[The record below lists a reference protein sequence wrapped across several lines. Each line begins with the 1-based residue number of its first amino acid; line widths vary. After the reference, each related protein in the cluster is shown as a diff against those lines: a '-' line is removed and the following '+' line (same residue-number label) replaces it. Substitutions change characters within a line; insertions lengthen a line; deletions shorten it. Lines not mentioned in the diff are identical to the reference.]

1 MILSNAQIKT
11 ITSKDDPVLDPFK
24 CFKMRNTGIYF
35 ISNPISVLVNFL
47 DKDNITIIDKGLLS
61 IKILNKNI
69 NEEETGVIP
78 SLDTFIHEMG
88 SSYILCDGFT
98 NIKVAAPQMNIS
110 QTMIPNVT
118 KSTYVQVIYEY
129 TAISNKYYRWSYSIA
144 ADPNI
149 LDTTK
154 PEIPYIETESQVTHT
169 RAQQFR
175 SDYYYTKD
183 NKTMYSRK
191 WDNNNDAAD
200 IYNKTEMNN
209 KFVSYRDEVLAEWNI
224 LKSYPTMYYP
234 DQYKFT
240 GDLNVSFILTTNGTD
255 VDNTHYN
262 ILRPDAHFVNSG
274 IVRPDA
280 HFVNNGNVINRLY
293 LTDGKPEYEYT
304 PVDDKL
310 NIINVYN
317 GINTYRNSFY
327 INYFHNVVTFP
338 YLTPFGTQNNH
349 MPGYY
354 NDGGTYYPDNGSPF
368 FIISGTDASSDET
381 YITDSFNPGYDDSMF
396 GYMTG
401 DMVVTLGHAVK
412 DRVVSIKTH
421 IPRVVNYLSYLTIH
435 NTYGRNGKLLT
446 RYKPNAF
453 PTASVIADIKTKLLI
468 QKTIMDTRFFT
479 GIKIGAVQ
487 SYTTKTT
494 QAASYNFLSVM
505 HGCIISYSGDSLTTY
520 TNLVQL
526 EKDKKWINV
535 QST

>member
-35 ISNPISVLVNFL
+35 ISNPSSVLVNFI

-69 NEEETGVIP
+69 NEEETGVVP
-78 SLDTFIHEMG
+78 SLDIFIQEIG
-88 SSYILCDGFT
+88 SSV
-98 NIKVAAPQMNIS
+98 KVAAPQMNIS

-129 TAISNKYYRWSYSIA
+129 TTISNKYYRWSYSINT
-144 ADPNI
+144 DPNI
-149 LDTTK
+149 LDTTT
-154 PEIPYIETESQVTHT
+154 PEIPYIETKAQVIHT
-169 RAQQFR
+169 RSQQFR

-191 WDNNNDAAD
+191 WDNNNDAVV

-209 KFVSYRDEVLAEWNI
+209 QFVSYRDEVLAEWNI

-234 DQYKFT
+234 DQYNFT
-240 GDLNVSFILTTNGTD
+240 GGPRGSEVTANGTN
-255 VDNTHYN
+255 VNNTHYS
-262 ILRPDAHFVNSG
+262 ILYPDSHFVNSG
-274 IVRPDA
+274 
-280 HFVNNGNVINRLY
+280 NVTNCLY
-293 LTDGKPEYEYT
+293 LTDGNPEYEYS

-327 INYFHNVVTFP
+327 INYLFNVVTFP
-338 YLTPFGTQNNH
+338 SIIPFGTQNND
-349 MPGYY
+349 MPGYFI
-354 NDGGTYYPDNGSPF
+354 DGGTYYPDGSSPF
-368 FIISGTDASSDET
+368 FIISGS
-381 YITDSFNPGYDDSMF
+381 G
-396 GYMTG
+396 G

-421 IPRVVNYLSYLTIH
+421 IPRVANYLSYLTIH
-435 NTYGRNGKLLT
+435 NTYGRDGELLT
-446 RYKPNAF
+446 MYNPNAF
-453 PTASVIADIKTKLLI
+453 PTASVIADIKTKLLA

-479 GIKIGAVQ
+479 GIKLGAVQ

-494 QAASYNFLSVM
+494 QAASYNSLSVM
-505 HGCIISYSGDSLTTY
+505 HGCNISYSSDSLTIY

>member
-78 SLDTFIHEMG
+78 SLDIFIQEMG
-88 SSYILCDGFT
+88 SSV
-98 NIKVAAPQMNIS
+98 KVAAPQMNIS
-110 QTMIPNVT
+110 RTMIPNVT

-129 TAISNKYYRWSYSIA
+129 TTISNKYYRWSYSINT
-144 ADPNI
+144 DPNI
-149 LDTTK
+149 LDTTT
-154 PEIPYIETESQVTHT
+154 PEIPYIETKSQVTHT

-191 WDNNNDAAD
+191 WDNNNDAD
-200 IYNKTEMNN
+200 VIYNKTEMNN
-209 KFVSYRDEVLAEWNI
+209 QFVSYRDEVLAEWNI

-234 DQYKFT
+234 DQY
-240 GDLNVSFILTTNGTD
+240 NLTDGPRGSEVTANGTNVND
-255 VDNTHYN
+255 THYS
-262 ILRPDAHFVNSG
+262 ILDPDSFVFVNSG
-274 IVRPDA
+274 
-280 HFVNNGNVINRLY
+280 NVINCLY
-293 LTDGKPEYEYT
+293 LTDGNPEYEYT

-327 INYFHNVVTFP
+327 INYFRNAVTFP
-338 YLTPFGTQNNH
+338 SIIPFGTQNND

-354 NDGGTYYPDNGSPF
+354 IAGGTYYPDGSSPF
-368 FIISGTDASSDET
+368 FIISGTDASSYHDT
-381 YITDSFNPGYDDSMF
+381 F
-396 GYMTG
+396 G

-435 NTYGRNGKLLT
+435 NTYGRNGELLT

-453 PTASVIADIKTKLLI
+453 PTASVIADIKTKLLT

-479 GIKIGAVQ
+479 GIKLGAVQ
-487 SYTTKTT
+487 SSTTRTT
-494 QAASYNFLSVM
+494 EYASYNVLSVM
-505 HGCIISYSGDSLTTY
+505 HGCNIAHSRDSLTTY
-520 TNLVQL
+520 TNIIQL

>member
-35 ISNPISVLVNFL
+35 ISNPSSVLVNFL

-69 NEEETGVIP
+69 NEEETGVVP
-78 SLDTFIHEMG
+78 SLDIFIHEMG
-88 SSYILCDGFT
+88 SSV
-98 NIKVAAPQMNIS
+98 KVAAPQMNIS

-129 TAISNKYYRWSYSIA
+129 TTISNKYYRWSYSINT
-144 ADPNI
+144 DPNI

-154 PEIPYIETESQVTHT
+154 PEIPYIETKAQVIHT
-169 RAQQFR
+169 RSQQFR

-191 WDNNNDAAD
+191 WDNNNDAVV

-209 KFVSYRDEVLAEWNI
+209 QFVSYRDEVLAEWNI

-234 DQYKFT
+234 DQYNFT
-240 GDLNVSFILTTNGTD
+240 GGPRGSEFTVNGTN
-255 VDNTHYN
+255 VNNTHYS
-262 ILRPDAHFVNSG
+262 IVYPDSHFVNG
-274 IVRPDA
+274 
-280 HFVNNGNVINRLY
+280 GNVANCLY
-293 LTDGKPEYEYT
+293 LTDGNPEYEYS

-327 INYFHNVVTFP
+327 INYLYNVVTFP
-338 YLTPFGTQNNH
+338 SIIPFGIYYS

-354 NDGGTYYPDNGSPF
+354 
-368 FIISGTDASSDET
+368 I
-381 YITDSFNPGYDDSMF
+381 DDST
-396 GYMTG
+396 YAYTTG

-421 IPRVVNYLSYLTIH
+421 IPMLANHVSYLTIH
-435 NTYGRNGKLLT
+435 NTYGRDGKLLT

-453 PTASVIADIKTKLLI
+453 PTASVIADIKTKLLA
-468 QKTIMDTRFFT
+468 QKTIMDSRFFT
-479 GIKIGAVQ
+479 GIKLGAVQ

-494 QAASYNFLSVM
+494 QAASYNSLSVM
-505 HGCIISYSGDSLTTY
+505 HGCNISYSRDSLTTY

>member
-35 ISNPISVLVNFL
+35 ISNPSSVLVNFI

-69 NEEETGVIP
+69 NEEETGVVP
-78 SLDTFIHEMG
+78 SLDIFILQEMG
-88 SSYILCDGFT
+88 LSV
-98 NIKVAAPQMNIS
+98 KVAAPQMNIS

-129 TAISNKYYRWSYSIA
+129 TTISNKYYRWSYSINT
-144 ADPNI
+144 DPNI
-149 LDTTK
+149 LDTTT
-154 PEIPYIETESQVTHT
+154 PEIPYIETKAQVIHT
-169 RAQQFR
+169 RSQQFR

-191 WDNNNDAAD
+191 WDNNNDAD
-200 IYNKTEMNN
+200 VIYNKTEMNN
-209 KFVSYRDEVLAEWNI
+209 QFVSYRDEVLAEWNI

-234 DQYKFT
+234 DQYNLT
-240 GDLNVSFILTTNGTD
+240 GGPRGSEYTVNGTN
-255 VDNTHYN
+255 VNNTHYS
-262 ILRPDAHFVNSG
+262 IVYPDSHFVNSG
-274 IVRPDA
+274 NA
-280 HFVNNGNVINRLY
+280 TNCLY
-293 LTDGKPEYEYT
+293 LTDGNPEYEYS

-327 INYFHNVVTFP
+327 INYLYNIVTFP
-338 YLTPFGTQNNH
+338 SIIPFGAPNNN

-354 NDGGTYYPDNGSPF
+354 IDGGTYYPDGSSPF
-368 FIISGTDASSDET
+368 FIISGTGASSGGT
-381 YITDSFNPGYDDSMF
+381 YTSLGN
-396 GYMTG
+396 
-401 DMVVTLGHAVK
+401 MVVTLGHAVK

-421 IPRVVNYLSYLTIH
+421 IPSVANYLSYLTIH
-435 NTYGRNGKLLT
+435 NTYGRDGELLT
-446 RYKPNAF
+446 KYNPNAF
-453 PTASVIADIKTKLLI
+453 PTASVIADIKTKLLA
-468 QKTIMDTRFFT
+468 QKTIMDSRFFT
-479 GIKIGAVQ
+479 GIKLGAVQ

-494 QAASYNFLSVM
+494 QAASYNSLSVM
-505 HGCIISYSGDSLTTY
+505 HGCNISYSSDSLTIY

>member
-35 ISNPISVLVNFL
+35 ISNPSSVLVNFI

-69 NEEETGVIP
+69 NEEETGVVP
-78 SLDTFIHEMG
+78 SLDIFIHEMG
-88 SSYILCDGFT
+88 SSV
-98 NIKVAAPQMNIS
+98 KVAAPQMNIS

-129 TAISNKYYRWSYSIA
+129 TTISNKYYRWSYSINT
-144 ADPNI
+144 DPNI
-149 LDTTK
+149 LDTTT
-154 PEIPYIETESQVTHT
+154 PEIPYIETKAQVIHT
-169 RAQQFR
+169 RSQQFR

-191 WDNNNDAAD
+191 WDNTDVAD
-200 IYNKTEMNN
+200 VIYNKTEMNN
-209 KFVSYRDEVLAEWNI
+209 QFVSYRDEVLAEWNI

-234 DQYKFT
+234 DQYNLTGGPRDPEFT
-240 GDLNVSFILTTNGTD
+240 VNGTN
-255 VDNTHYN
+255 VNNTHYS
-262 ILRPDAHFVNSG
+262 IVYPDSHFVNSG
-274 IVRPDA
+274 DVT
-280 HFVNNGNVINRLY
+280 NCLY
-293 LTDGKPEYEYT
+293 LTDGNPEYEYS

-327 INYFHNVVTFP
+327 INYLYNVVTFP
-338 YLTPFGTQNNH
+338 SIIPFGTFYND
-349 MPGYY
+349 MPGY
-354 NDGGTYYPDNGSPF
+354 
-368 FIISGTDASSDET
+368 FI
-381 YITDSFNPGYDDSMF
+381 DDST
-396 GYMTG
+396 YAYTTG

-421 IPRVVNYLSYLTIH
+421 IPRWANHVSYLTIH
-435 NTYGRNGKLLT
+435 NTYGRDGKLLT

-453 PTASVIADIKTKLLI
+453 PTASVIADIKTKLLE
-468 QKTIMDTRFFT
+468 QKTIMDSRFFT
-479 GIKIGAVQ
+479 GIKLGAVQ

-494 QAASYNFLSVM
+494 QAASYNSLSVM
-505 HGCIISYSGDSLTTY
+505 HGCNISYSRDSLTTY

>member
-35 ISNPISVLVNFL
+35 ISNPSSVLVNFI

-69 NEEETGVIP
+69 NEEETGVVP
-78 SLDTFIHEMG
+78 SLDIFIHEMG
-88 SSYILCDGFT
+88 SSV
-98 NIKVAAPQMNIS
+98 KVAAPQMNIS

-129 TAISNKYYRWSYSIA
+129 TTISNKYYRWSYSINT
-144 ADPNI
+144 DPNI
-149 LDTTK
+149 LDTTT
-154 PEIPYIETESQVTHT
+154 PEIPYIETKAQVIHT
-169 RAQQFR
+169 RSQQFR

-191 WDNNNDAAD
+191 WDNNNDAVV

-209 KFVSYRDEVLAEWNI
+209 QFVSYRDEVLAEWNI

-234 DQYKFT
+234 DQYNLT
-240 GDLNVSFILTTNGTD
+240 GGPRGSEITVNGTN
-255 VDNTHYN
+255 VNNTHYS
-262 ILRPDAHFVNSG
+262 IVYPDSHFVNSG
-274 IVRPDA
+274 DVT
-280 HFVNNGNVINRLY
+280 NCLY
-293 LTDGKPEYEYT
+293 LTDGNPEYEYS

-338 YLTPFGTQNNH
+338 SIIPFGIYYS
-349 MPGYY
+349 MPGYHI
-354 NDGGTYYPDNGSPF
+354 DGGTYYL
-368 FIISGTDASSDET
+368 
-381 YITDSFNPGYDDSMF
+381 DDSA
-396 GYMTG
+396 YAYTTG

-421 IPRVVNYLSYLTIH
+421 IPRVANYLSYLTIH
-435 NTYGRNGKLLT
+435 NTYGRDGEILT
-446 RYKPNAF
+446 RYNPNAF
-453 PTASVIADIKTKLLI
+453 PTASVIADIKTKLLE
-468 QKTIMDTRFFT
+468 QKTIMDSRFFT
-479 GIKIGAVQ
+479 GIKLGAVQ

-494 QAASYNFLSVM
+494 QAAPYDVLSVM
-505 HGCIISYSGDSLTTY
+505 HGCNISYSRDSLTTY

>member
-78 SLDTFIHEMG
+78 SLDTFIPEMG
-88 SSYILCDGFT
+88 SS
-98 NIKVAAPQMNIS
+98 IKVAAPQMNIS

-129 TAISNKYYRWSYSIA
+129 TTISNKYYRWSYSIA

-154 PEIPYIETESQVTHT
+154 PEIPYIETKSQVTHT

-191 WDNNNDAAD
+191 WDNNNDGDD

-240 GDLNVSFILTTNGTD
+240 GDLNVSFITRTT
-255 VDNTHYN
+255 VDKTHYN
-262 ILRPDAHFVNSG
+262 ILRPDSYFVNSG
-274 IVRPDA
+274 IVRPDSY
-280 HFVNNGNVINRLY
+280 FVNSGDVINCLY

-310 NIINVYN
+310 NINNVYN

-338 YLTPFGTQNNH
+338 YLTPFGTQNNN

-354 NDGGTYYPDNGSPF
+354 IFDGTYYPVDGSPF

-381 YITDSFNPGYDDSMF
+381 YITDSTYGYITDPGDYDSTY

-421 IPRVVNYLSYLTIH
+421 IPRVVNHLSYLTIH
-435 NTYGRNGKLLT
+435 NTYGRNGELLT

-487 SYTTKTT
+487 SYTTRTT
-494 QAASYNFLSVM
+494 QAASYNSLSVM
-505 HGCIISYSGDSLTTY
+505 HGCIISLSGDSLTTY
-520 TNLVQL
+520 TNPVQL